1 MRSASASTCWTGW
14 HEPRREGRLDRHR
27 YPGRRMQFVRRHHGR
42 VQFSA
47 RVQMRDGIRVV
58 AVDDLRRGCGSA
70 RIAAEARAHHPSSGS
85 ISGLTTD
92 VQNLKSSV
100 TTLTSNAGSQWHA
113 QTSDLKSALTGL
125 QSAVTSLVKNPSVS
139 AITNVK
145 TEVGKVATAGSNLET
160 TAKSVCD

>member
-47 RVQMRDGIRVV
+47 RVQFRDVIRVV
-58 AVDDLRRGCGSA
+58 DVDDLR
-70 RIAAEARAHHPSSGS
+70 AAAVRASLQKLEHINASSGS

-113 QTSDLKSALTGL
+113 QTSD
-125 QSAVTSLVKNPSVS
+125 
-139 AITNVK
+139 
-145 TEVGKVATAGSNLET
+145 
-160 TAKSVCD
+160 

>member
-1 MRSASASTCWTGW
+1 MSRAGKVVWIGTAILVAGCSSSGGTTAASSSAHASSSATSSVSSMSTICD
-14 HEPRREGRLDRHR
+14 EAAA
-27 YPGRRMQFVRRHHGR
+27 VRASLQKLEHIN
-42 VQFSA
+42 A
-47 RVQMRDGIRVV
+47 
-58 AVDDLRRGCGSA
+58 
-70 RIAAEARAHHPSSGS
+70 SSGS